1 MIKFIRPILALCC
14 VSALVALPAQA
25 EPVAKVVPD
34 FTVFVDPP
42 SGFTYVK
49 LPTGWVFVGKVEAA
63 QVATLPPTVVTAL
76 LAGRYADEAPS
87 LVAGRQTPK
96 SR

>member
-1 MIKFIRPILALCC
+1 MIKFIRPILAVFSVC
-14 VSALVALPAQA
+14 ALAALPAQA
-25 EPVAKVVPD
+25 EPVAKVVAD
-34 FTVFVDPP
+34 YTVFVDPP

-63 QVATLPPTVVTAL
+63 HVAKLPPTVVTAL
-76 LAGRYADEAPS
+76 LAGRYVDEDTA
-87 LVAGRQTPK
+87 LVAGSQAAK